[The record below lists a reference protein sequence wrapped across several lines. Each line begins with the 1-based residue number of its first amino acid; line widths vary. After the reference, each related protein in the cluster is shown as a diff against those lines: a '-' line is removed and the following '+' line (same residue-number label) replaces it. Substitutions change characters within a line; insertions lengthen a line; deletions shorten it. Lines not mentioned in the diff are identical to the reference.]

1 MSAPGRIQ
9 SPFGEH
15 STADEVAAGI
25 DLSGRRSIV
34 TGASSGIG
42 LETARVLADR
52 GADVTLAVRDT
63 DAGATVAGNIRAST
77 GSDAVDV
84 RPLELADPTSVAA
97 FIRAWDGPLDI
108 LVNNAG
114 VMAIPER
121 TLTAYGTELHFAT
134 NHIGHFSLA
143 TGLHDA
149 LRASGNARVV
159 SLSSSAHLYCP
170 VLFDDPT
177 FAFVPYTPFLGYGQ
191 SKTANVLF
199 AVEASRRWRRD
210 AITVNAVMP
219 GGIATRLQRH
229 IDPEELARARREAGA
244 SAELKTIEQ
253 GAATTIL
260 AATSPLLD
268 RIGGRYLED
277 CHEAEIVASR
287 ADSDGRHG
295 VAAYALD
302 AANAER
308 LWDLS
313 ERQTQALSAGPSTA
327 RQRPMPAA

>member
-1 MSAPGRIQ
+1 MTRPKTIQ
-9 SPFGEH
+9 TPFGEH
-15 STADEVAAGI
+15 STADEVAAGV
-25 DLSGRRSIV
+25 DLAGRRAIV

-42 LETARVLADR
+42 VETARVLADH
-52 GADVTLAVRDT
+52 GAAVRLAVRDSP
-63 DAGATVAGNIRAST
+63 AGESVAATIRAST
-77 GSDAVDV
+77 GNDAVDV
-84 RPLELADPTSVAA
+84 RPLDLADPESVAA
-97 FIRAWDGPLDI
+97 FINDWDGPLDI

-121 TLTAYGTELHFAT
+121 TLTAHGAELQFAT
-134 NHIGHFSLA
+134 NHLGHFALA
-143 TGLHDA
+143 TGLLGA
-149 LRASGNARVV
+149 LRASGSARVV
-159 SLSSSAHLYCP
+159 SLTSSAHMYCP

-199 AVEASRRWRRD
+199 AVVANRRWQRD

-229 IDPEELARARREAGA
+229 IDPDVLARVRREAGA
-244 SAELKTIEQ
+244 SAELKTVEQ

-260 AATSPLLD
+260 AAISPLLD
-268 RIGGRYLED
+268 GVGGRYLED
-277 CHEAEIVASR
+277 CHEATIVASR

-302 AANAER
+302 PANAER
-308 LWDLS
+308 LWDMS
-313 ERQTQALSAGPSTA
+313 ERHTQ
-327 RQRPMPAA
+327 